1 MSWTRKVLRVDLS
14 KGSCTSEPLN
24 VEWAKEYLGQRG
36 LATKYFTAEVNPKVD
51 PLSPENKL
59 IFATGP
65 LTGTMASTG
74 GRYSVITKGPLT
86 GAIACSNS
94 GGYWGAELK
103 MAGWDMIIFEGKS
116 PKPVYL
122 HIENDKAELLDA
134 SGIWGKTTWETET
147 TLKAK
152 YQDPQMRV
160 SSIGRAGEAGA
171 LFACVI
177 NDLHRAAGRSGVGAV
192 MGSKNLKAIA
202 VRGTKGVGNIKDP
215 AGFMKA
221 TAAAKKVLA
230 DNAVTG
236 QGLPKFGTQ
245 VLMNV
250 INEIGALPTRNHRD
264 VQFEGAKDI
273 SAEAMHAPRKTDG
286 KPNLVT
292 NQACFGC
299 TIACGR
305 ISKLDETH
313 FTVVNKP
320 QYWGASGGLEY
331 EAAWALGAANGVN
344 DLEALT
350 YANFVCNEDG
360 FDPISFGATVGAVM
374 ELYDMGVLTK
384 EQIGIEAPFG
394 SAAALAFLAEKTAKG
409 EGFGKEVGLG
419 SKRLC
424 AKYGHPELSMSVK
437 GQEFPAYDSRG
448 IQGMG
453 LTYATSNRGACHLR
467 SYTVASEVLGIP
479 VKTDPLVTDGKAG
492 LVKAFQDATAVFD
505 SSGLC
510 LFTSFAWTLQDVAPQ
525 LQAACEGDWSLDNL
539 AVVGERIWN
548 LEKEFNLAAGFTKK
562 DDDLPPRLK
571 TEPAKTGPAKGL
583 VNGVEKMLPEYYS
596 VRGWDAEGV
605 PTADTRKRL
614 GTAAL

>member
-1 MSWTRKVLRVDLS
+1 MSWAGKILRVDLS
-14 KGSCTSEPLN
+14 KGTCTSEPLN
-24 VEWAKEYLGQRG
+24 MKWARSYIGQRG
-36 LATKYFTAEVNPKVD
+36 LATKYFTEEVDAKVD
-51 PLSPENKL
+51 PLSPANK
-59 IFATGP
+59 IIWATGP

-74 GRYSVITKGPLT
+74 GRYSVITKGALT

-122 HIENDKAELLDA
+122 YIENDKATLLDA
-134 SGIWGKTTWETET
+134 GWLWGKSVWDAEPAI
-147 TLKAK
+147 KAK
-152 YQDPQMRV
+152 HQDPQIRV
-160 SSIGRAGEAGA
+160 SSIGRAGETGCLYAS
-171 LFACVI
+171 VI
-177 NDLHRAAGRSGVGAV
+177 NDLHRAAGRSGVGTV

-202 VRGTKGVGNIKDP
+202 VRGTKGVGNIRDP
-215 AGFMKA
+215 KGFMKA
-221 TAAAKKVLA
+221 TTEAKKVLA

-273 SAEAMHAPRKTDG
+273 SAEAMHQPRKTDG

-313 FTVVNKP
+313 FTVINRP
-320 QYWGASGGLEY
+320 EYWGASGGLEY

-350 YANFVCNEDG
+350 YANFRCNEDG
-360 FDPISFGATVGAVM
+360 FDPISFGATVAAVM
-374 ELYDMGVLTK
+374 ELYEMQVLTSK
-384 EQIGIEAPFG
+384 EIGIEAPFG
-394 SAAALAFLAEKTAKG
+394 SAKALAYLAEMTAKG

-467 SYTVASEVLGIP
+467 SYTVASEILGIP
-479 VKTDPLVTDGKAG
+479 VKTDPLANEGKAG

-505 SSGLC
+505 SAGIC
-510 LFTSFAWTLQDVAPQ
+510 LFTSFAWTLADIAPQ

-539 AVVGERIWN
+539 NVVGERIWN
-548 LEKEFNLAAGFTKK
+548 LERQFNLAAGFTSA
-562 DDDLPPRLK
+562 DDKLPDRLLK
-571 TEPAKTGPAKGL
+571 EAARTGPAAGK
-583 VNGVEKMLPEYYS
+583 VNELGKMLPEYYE
-596 VRGWDAEGV
+596 VRGWTPEGR
-605 PTADTRKRL
+605 PTADTLQRL
-614 GTAAL
+614 NLPA

>member
-1 MSWTRKVLRVDLS
+1 
-14 KGSCTSEPLN
+14 
-24 VEWAKEYLGQRG
+24 
-36 LATKYFTAEVNPKVD
+36 PKVD
-51 PLSPENKL
+51 PLSPANKL
-59 IFATGP
+59 IYATGP

-94 GGYWGAELK
+94 GGYFGAELK
-103 MAGWDMIIFEGKS
+103 MAGWDMIILEGRS
-116 PKPVYL
+116 PKPVFL

-134 SGIWGKTTWETET
+134 SELWGKTVWDTEAH
-147 TLKAK
+147 LKRRF
-152 YQDPQMRV
+152 QDEQMRI
-160 SSIGRAGEAGA
+160 SGIGPAGETLCLYAA
-171 LFACVI
+171 VV

-202 VRGTKGVGNIKDP
+202 VRGTRGVGNVRDP
-215 AGFMKA
+215 AAFMKA

-264 VQFEGAKDI
+264 VQFDGAKDI

-286 KPNLVT
+286 KANLVT

-305 ISKLDETH
+305 ISKIDETH
-313 FTVVNKP
+313 YTVQNRP

-350 YANFVCNEDG
+350 YANFICNEDG
-360 FDPISFGATVGAVM
+360 WDPISFGATVGAVM
-374 ELYDMGVLTK
+374 ELYEMGVLK
-384 EQIGIEAPFG
+384 KGELGIEAPFG
-394 SAAALAFLAEKTAKG
+394 SAKALAFFADRVGRG
-409 EGFGKEVGLG
+409 EGFGQELAQG
-419 SKRLC
+419 SKRLT
-424 AKYGHPELSMSVK
+424 AKYGHPELSMTVK

-453 LTYATSNRGACHLR
+453 LAYATANRGACHLR
-467 SYTVASEVLGIP
+467 GYTVASEVLGIP
-479 VKTDPLVTDGKAG
+479 IKTDPLVTDGKAD

-505 SSGLC
+505 SAGIC
-510 LFTSFAWTLQDVAPQ
+510 VFTSFAWTLADVQPQ
-525 LQAACEGDWSLDNL
+525 LATACTDEFTLDELNKI
-539 AVVGERIWN
+539 GERIWN
-548 LEKEFNLAAGFTKK
+548 MEREFNLRACFTAK
-562 DDDLPPRLK
+562 DDTLPQRLL

-583 VNGVEKMLPEYYS
+583 VNGLPKMLPEYYQ
-596 VRGWDAEGV
+596 VRGWDTDGR
-605 PTADTRKRL
+605 PTAQTKARL
-614 GTAAL
+614 GL